1 MPWPSV
7 KSLTIWFIV
16 RVFIVL
22 ITLGWLLVVPLA
34 CSQQGNQTVMQKKTI
49 QTVLKEHTDRLMS
62 LPGVVGTAQGLC
74 AGKPCIKVFV
84 VKKTPD
90 LLKQIPSTLEGYTV
104 AVQETGEFRALD
116 PA

>member
-1 MPWPSV
+1 MRTLV
-7 KSLTIWFIV
+7 
-16 RVFIVL
+16 VL
-22 ITLGWLLVVPLA
+22 ISLGWLLVAPLA

-49 QTVLKEHTDRLMS
+49 QTVLKEHTDKLMA
-62 LPGVVGTAQGLC
+62 LPGVVGTGLGEC
-74 AGKPCIKVFV
+74 SGKPCIKVFV

>member
-1 MPWPSV
+1 
-7 KSLTIWFIV
+7 
-16 RVFIVL
+16 
-22 ITLGWLLVVPLA
+22 
-34 CSQQGNQTVMQKKTI
+34 MQKKTI
-49 QTVLKEHTDRLMS
+49 QTVLKEHTHSLMV
-62 LPGVVGTAQGLC
+62 LPGVVGTGLGEC
-74 AGKPCIKVFV
+74 SGKPCIKVFV